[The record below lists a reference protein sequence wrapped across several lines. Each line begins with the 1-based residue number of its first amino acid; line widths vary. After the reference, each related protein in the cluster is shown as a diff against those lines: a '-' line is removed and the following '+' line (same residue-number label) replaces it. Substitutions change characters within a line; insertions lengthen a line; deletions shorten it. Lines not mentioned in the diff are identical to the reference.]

1 MRNACRLE
9 QDEDRCGAGMM
20 RRGEG
25 DGGGWW
31 VRHGTEAVVE
41 GDAMQICSW
50 LCIIGMA
57 AALWSVLC
65 WGKVHTTTLC
75 TVDA

>member
-1 MRNACRLE
+1 
-9 QDEDRCGAGMM
+9 MM
-20 RRGEG
+20 RKGEG

-31 VRHGTEAVVE
+31 VRHGMEAVVE

-57 AALWSVLC
+57 AALWSVLW
-65 WGKVHTTTLC
+65 WGKVHTATLC